1 MIDLDEL
8 IAMALKN
15 RNRGAVNAYRAVQ
28 ERVNRAMMVPGSRQ
42 ARQLT
47 QQQVVKLVRE
57 EIKERNES
65 NEFIGPSNTT
75 YSANKYVI
83 SVLTNIIP
91 K

>member
-8 IAMALKN
+8 IATALKS
-15 RNRGAVNAYRAVQ
+15 RDRGAENAYRAVQ
-28 ERVNRAMMVPGSRQ
+28 ERVNRATMSLRSRQ
-42 ARQLT
+42 PRPLT
-47 QQQVVKLVRE
+47 QQRLVELVRE

-65 NEFIGPSNTT
+65 NEFIGPSNST

-91 K
+91 R